1 MTVPGGTVGGTLSVA
16 DCAHC
21 QGMWLDRATVERLV
35 ASHAEDS
42 LVLSLVP
49 GFAATMARA
58 ARSVGD
64 LSAVRYRR
72 CPTCD
77 AMMNRVNFARISGI
91 IVDVCKEHG
100 TWFDALELPA
110 VLDFVRQGGL
120 DMARKRETQALSDER
135 RRLERERLMRQA
147 TETSRG
153 THHDAL
159 GASRVESSTVGF
171 FSLLG
176 DLLSRS

>member
-1 MTVPGGTVGGTLSVA
+1 MTVPDGTVGGTLSVA
-16 DCAHC
+16 DCAQCH
-21 QGMWLDRATVERLV
+21 GMWLGRETVERLV

-49 GFAATMARA
+49 GFAATMARD

-64 LSAVRYRR
+64 LTAVRYRR

-77 AMMNRVNFARISGI
+77 AVMNRVNFARISGI
-91 IVDVCKEHG
+91 IVDVCKKHG

-120 DMARKRETQALSDER
+120 DMARKRETEALGEAR
-135 RRLERERLMRQA
+135 RRLERERLMRSA
-147 TETSRG
+147 METSRG
-153 THHDAL
+153 AHHHSL
-159 GASRVESSTVGF
+159 GAPRAESSSVGF